1 MKIISINNGKILH
14 LKQTMLTLKRVKEIF
29 PFMDEW
35 KWFDFDNL
43 PEKLYSPSKKIY
55 RSIFKK

>member
-1 MKIISINNGKILH
+1 
-14 LKQTMLTLKRVKEIF
+14 MLTLKRVKEIF

-55 RSIFKK
+55 RSIFKKQSFIVKILS